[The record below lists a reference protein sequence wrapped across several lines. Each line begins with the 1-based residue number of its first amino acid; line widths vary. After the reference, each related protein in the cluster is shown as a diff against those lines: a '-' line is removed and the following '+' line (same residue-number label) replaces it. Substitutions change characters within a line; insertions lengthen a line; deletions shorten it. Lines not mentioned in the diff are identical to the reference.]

1 MSTKIEYEDDSV
13 YFEPEPSE
21 TENLEYVYLLCDD
34 YENGGYYPY
43 RFFNRM
49 CNGLIKAPFS
59 KLQFMNNDE
68 IVSTLEGYEL
78 DAEKFWLA
86 VLFIYDWAENQ
97 FVKCVDIKSRS
108 HGMLLRELLGRLG
121 DDMGDVTIQIRKG
134 RKNLDVH
141 PMIKRDMIDA
151 LHVKLEELKR
161 KGADNLFAYRSE
173 DFKAD
178 YPVLSYKMYFATE
191 RLRELFAALER
202 CRRIGKPKRRKG
214 SLVSYNRMLLF
225 ARIVYMYRHTDNP
238 AFLDSDDPLKGIMKD
253 YRGKIPQTLS
263 AIYD

>member
-1 MSTKIEYEDDSV
+1 
-13 YFEPEPSE
+13 
-21 TENLEYVYLLCDD
+21 
-34 YENGGYYPY
+34 
-43 RFFNRM
+43 
-49 CNGLIKAPFS
+49 
-59 KLQFMNNDE
+59 
-68 IVSTLEGYEL
+68 
-78 DAEKFWLA
+78 
-86 VLFIYDWAENQ
+86 
-97 FVKCVDIKSRS
+97 
-108 HGMLLRELLGRLG
+108 MLLRELLGRLG

-225 ARIVYMYRHTDNP
+225 ARIVYMYRYTDNP
-238 AFLDSDDPLKGIMKD
+238 AFLDSDDPLKGMMKD